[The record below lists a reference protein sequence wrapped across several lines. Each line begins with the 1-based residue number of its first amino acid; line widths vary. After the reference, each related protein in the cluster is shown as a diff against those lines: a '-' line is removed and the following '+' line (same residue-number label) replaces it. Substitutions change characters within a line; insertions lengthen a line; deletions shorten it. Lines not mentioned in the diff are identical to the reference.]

1 MAQDWA
7 TILQD
12 EADNVDEMTES
23 MAALLSSPDVTQE
36 QISRAYNAV
45 EGAARRFEHFVTD
58 LEEQDVDDAVL
69 EAAET
74 IQDKWD
80 ALSVRVGGHLR

>member
-12 EADNVDEMTES
+12 EADNENEMTES
-23 MAALLSSPDVTQE
+23 MAALLSSPGVTQE
-36 QISRAYNAV
+36 RISQAYNAI
-45 EGAARRFEHFVTD
+45 EGAARHFEHFVTD

-69 EAAET
+69 EAAER

-80 ALSVRVGGHLR
+80 ALSVRVGSHLR